1 MPTTAEIERLKA
13 LLDRLL
19 PLGARGRGE
28 VIAAEDWNTVVGAL
42 LEVARSVVES
52 GADRDIPAHDHPDQ
66 VQLGWLDP
74 RVRALIERGP
84 LDDPVA
90 VGRINAVQRGVAA
103 AAERT
108 EALAAEIRA
117 VRNSAGRV
125 EVSDLD
131 RESTITRLTRRID
144 GLGDAREDVTTL
156 RGSLDAIR
164 EDLASVSTFAVGFS
178 NVTPAEL
185 LASMGAVQ
193 DLRSRLTTPTGALL
207 DAAEYERRLTE
218 LSTTLV
224 TEQELSEAISGVRT
238 RLPDD
243 VRAGVLEE
251 ARVAAQRQAEE
262 STGTLAERLRAQIAD
277 RLGEVEATATRAAT
291 EAAGQF
297 RDTLRAEL
305 HDALQHELSDTI
317 ATGDAGVSAE
327 LRQAIANSAAA
338 LEAVIDQRA
347 TALQAGVGDQ
357 VSAEIARMQPELT
370 ATISATL
377 ADSLAEVSGRLGRT
391 EESMGELRRTL
402 TAAVTDV
409 AANAER
415 SAAEVRS
422 ELERGMRAVLG
433 QLADAQTTLGESLRA
448 EIASERQRVD
458 RALDAVR
465 ADMPRVPGGLVTRDE
480 LLATLATEST
490 RLRADFVTTID
501 ARLVDRPPRLPPL
514 NPIDP
519 TRLPPG

>member
-13 LLDRLL
+13 LVDRLL
-19 PLGARGRGE
+19 PLSARGRGE
-28 VIAAEDWNTVVGAL
+28 VISADDWNIVVGAL

-108 EALAAEIRA
+108 EALAAEIRS

-144 GLGDAREDVTTL
+144 GLADGREDVTAL
-156 RGSLDAIR
+156 RGSLDALR
-164 EDLASVSTFAVGFS
+164 EDLTSVSTFAEGFS

-185 LASMGAVQ
+185 LASMGAVE

-207 DAAEYERRLTE
+207 DASEIERRLAE

-243 VRAGVLEE
+243 LRANIFEE
-251 ARVAAQRQAEE
+251 VRVAAQHQAEA
-262 STGTLAERLRAQIAD
+262 SNSTLAERLQAQIAE

-297 RDTLRAEL
+297 RDTLRREL
-305 HDALQHELSDTI
+305 HDALQQELSNTI
-317 ATGDAGVSAE
+317 ATGDAGVSAD
-327 LRQAIANSAAA
+327 LRRAIANSAAS
-338 LEAVIDQRA
+338 LQVVIDQRA
-347 TALQAGVGDQ
+347 TALEAGVGDR
-357 VSAEIARMQPELT
+357 VRAEIARVQPELT

-377 ADSLAEVSGRLGRT
+377 ADSVAEVSGRLGRT
-391 EESMGELRRTL
+391 EASMGELRRTL
-402 TAAVTDV
+402 TTAVTDV

-415 SAAEVRS
+415 STTEVRS
-422 ELERGMRAVLG
+422 ELERGMRRVSA

-458 RALDAVR
+458 RALDSVR
-465 ADMPRVPGGLVTRDE
+465 AGIPRGLVTRDE
-480 LLATLATEST
+480 LLTTLGTETT
-490 RLRADFVTTID
+490 RLRTEFATTID
-501 ARLVDRPPRLPPL
+501 ARLVDRPFRPPL

-519 TRLPPG
+519 NRPPG